1 MRFLVLV
8 CCLAAAALSPATA
21 APQSTEVAGVRLADR
36 ISVAGRDLVLN
47 GAGLRRFLHMGIYV
61 AALYLPERRHDTHEI
76 LNRDIPR
83 SLQLV
88 LLRDV
93 STEQNLD
100 ALKDGLIANNSP
112 SEMEG
117 IQTQVEIFLS
127 YIKVLRE
134 VPAGTAIQLNYVPG
148 MGTLVSVNG
157 RSLGSVVGEAFN
169 RAMLRIWLGEDP
181 AQASLKRALLG
192 AG

>member
-8 CCLAAAALSPATA
+8 CCLAGAALSPATA
-21 APQSTEVAGVRLADR
+21 AAQSTEVAGVRLADR

-93 STEQNLD
+93 STQQNLD
-100 ALKDGLIANNSP
+100 TLKDGLIANTSP
-112 SEMEG
+112 GEMED
-117 IQTQVEIFLS
+117 IQTEVETFLG
-127 YIKVLRE
+127 YIKGLRE
-134 VPAGTAIQLNYVPG
+134 VPSGTAIQLNYVPG
-148 MGTLVSVNG
+148 TGTRVSVNG
-157 RSLGSVVGEAFN
+157 RFLGTVPGEAFN

-181 AQASLKRALLG
+181 VQTSLKRALLG

>member
-1 MRFLVLV
+1 MRFLVLI
-8 CCLAAAALSPATA
+8 CCLAAAALSPAIA
-21 APQSTEVAGVRLADR
+21 APQSTQVAGVRLADR

-47 GAGLRRFLHMGIYV
+47 GAGLRRYMHMGIYV

-93 STEQNLD
+93 STQRNLD
-100 ALKDGLIANNSP
+100 TLKDGLIANNGP
-112 SEMEG
+112 GEMEA
-117 IQTQVEIFLS
+117 IETEVETFLS
-127 YIKVLRE
+127 FIRGLRE
-134 VPAGTAIQLNYVPG
+134 VPSGTAILLNYIPG
-148 MGTLVSVNG
+148 TGTLVSANG
-157 RSLGSVVGEAFN
+157 RYLGTVPGEAFN

-181 AQASLKRALLG
+181 AQTGLKRALLG